1 MKGASEWVV
10 EPPLRVSHPIAVEA
24 GMKVRAGMSTKYLV
38 LLEEYRM
45 ALSLWSETRAFYAPE
60 ALEVAVATRHLEEL
74 ERELSLCV
82 PLTTGHA
89 SESSNAIGLLP
100 PAA

>member
-1 MKGASEWVV
+1 MKA
-10 EPPLRVSHPIAVEA
+10 IAGVDA
-24 GMKVRAGMSTKYLV
+24 KHMA
-38 LLEEYRM
+38 LLDEYRM

-60 ALEVAVATRHLEEL
+60 AIEVVQATRHLEEL

-82 PLTTGHA
+82 PFETKHG

-100 PAA
+100 PAV